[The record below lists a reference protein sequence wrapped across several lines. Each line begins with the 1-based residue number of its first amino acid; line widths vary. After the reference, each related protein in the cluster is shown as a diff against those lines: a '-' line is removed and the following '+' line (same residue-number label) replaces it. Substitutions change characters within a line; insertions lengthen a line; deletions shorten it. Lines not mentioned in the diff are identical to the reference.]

1 MSVKSFAVAT
11 TFVLGIAFAGP
22 LQVLLAQNEY
32 HDEHPEQKSEGHQ
45 PGHQEQ
51 IPGKHQDESTGHGDS
66 ENGGHGET
74 HDAGHGD
81 TDSHGHGESH
91 DEEFNAT
98 EYILE
103 HVSDAHEWHILTNKH
118 GHHVSVYLPV
128 ILFSKHSGL
137 HMFSSKKISH
147 GHNHHGFEMG
157 HGTIRVEDKN
167 GEVVEKSLHGKIIE
181 VDGHGEL
188 VEAGLPL
195 DFSITK
201 NVFMMLLSVIVLLI
215 VFLSLARSYK
225 RTGVSEPK
233 GLQGFIEPVIVFI
246 EEDVAIPNIGEGKHM
261 RYMPYLL
268 TVFFFIL
275 LNNLMGLIPFFPF
288 GANVTGNIAVT
299 MVLAIFTFLITQ
311 FSSNRG
317 HWQHVFNTPGVPVWL
332 APIMVPVEIIGLFTK
347 PFALMVRL
355 FANITAGHII
365 VLSLISMIFI
375 FKSVFMSVPSMV
387 MVLFMDCIELL
398 VAFLQA
404 YIFTLLSALFIGLA
418 MPEHHHD

>member
-1 MSVKSFAVAT
+1 MSVRFFAVLASFIFGCVIFFT
-11 TFVLGIAFAGP
+11 GP
-22 LQVLLAQNEY
+22 QVYGQDGHEDQ
-32 HDEHPEQKSEGHQ
+32 HSTEQVEEHSDAEAHHGEADAH
-45 PGHQEQ
+45 
-51 IPGKHQDESTGHGDS
+51 HGD
-66 ENGGHGET
+66 E
-74 HDAGHGD
+74 DAHQVEG
-81 TDSHGHGESH
+81 SH
-91 DEEFNAT
+91 DEEFNAS
-98 EYILE
+98 EYIME
-103 HVSDAHEWHILTNKH
+103 HVKDSHEWHILTKKD
-118 GHHVSVYLPV
+118 GHHVSVFLPV
-128 ILFSKHSGL
+128 ILYSKHSGL
-137 HMFSSKKISH
+137 HAFSSRKIAH
-147 GHNHHGFEMG
+147 GHSHNGFLMG
-157 HGTIRVEDKN
+157 HGSVLVEDKN
-167 GEVVEKSLHGKIIE
+167 GVEVEKSLEGKIVE
-181 VDGHGEL
+181 VDEHGEL

-201 NVFMMLLSVIVLLI
+201 NVFMMMLSIIILLW

-225 RTGVSEPK
+225 KTGISEPK
-233 GLQGFIEPVIVFI
+233 GLQGFIEPVILFI
-246 EEDVAIPNIGEGKHM
+246 EEDVAIPNIGEEKYM

-299 MVLAIFTFLITQ
+299 FVLASITFIITQ
-311 FSSNRG
+311 FSSNKG

-332 APIMVPVEIIGLFTK
+332 APIMIPVEIIGLFTK
-347 PFALMVRL
+347 PFALMIRL

-375 FKSVFMSVPSMV
+375 FKSLFVAVPSLL

-404 YIFTLLSALFIGLA
+404 YIFTLLSALFIGMA